1 MEKYKQK
8 YFQVKPINSLITR
21 LFFSLLFNSIHLI
34 FFGQNAVPALTKYMA
49 DNHSIVGYNL
59 PLYNNRPLY
68 CNNTDAFILTGD
80 KPLIRFAQT
89 PYIYGSF
96 KAAIL
101 HNGKLKWLDD
111 CSSIKMEYRGN
122 MTTWVINDTTSHFP
136 VIKLSVVPMAD
147 VVGLSI
153 HAEIEKVESNDKLIW
168 IFGGAQYRNNGSLS
182 WNLDITGFPE
192 TGNWDFEPESCKNN
206 QINIHKDKF
215 VIGLLSDSTNKSS
228 TKIEIAGSCSA
239 HSPLKV
245 INAENITPGAIE
257 NSNVN
262 AVFPIV
268 SGTIDLGKSERD
280 IYWSVLPFNPQKQ
293 DTLSISPFIAWQQ
306 GMKRIETLSNRIVV
320 KTPDEKLNV
329 LASVSTSVIDAVWYD
344 PVFVHGAMLW
354 NVPFPGWRTIY
365 GGTMYGWHDR
375 VRKEARYYIDSQIR
389 NSDKLQPKADT
400 SLLLTLQDKSS
411 RYFGAG
417 RINKDQWVYNFQSQ
431 FFDQLIAEWRST
443 GDTELENFL
452 RPALELHLKWQEDC
466 FDPDRDGVYES
477 YVNLWP
483 TDSHWYNGGGTA
495 EETSYA
501 YTGHKAAYE
510 MAIHKG
516 DTLSADFHRKKLRQI
531 RNGFFSKMWISE
543 KGFSGAYREQGG
555 YERLHEDPWLYSIFL
570 PVDAHLLSKEQSI
583 SSLFYT
589 QWGLQNDRMA
599 AGGRRVWTSNW
610 VPGVF
615 SIREMYPG
623 DNYHLA
629 LAYFLSGMG
638 DDGWDIMKGTF
649 YEGAFNG
656 KVPGDLGTPQGGT
669 DFNDCSSM
677 FTRVLVEGLFG
688 YQPDYPGNIVKVAPQ
703 FPKEWDSASISTPDY
718 SYQFKIDKKV
728 ISASIHLTKSAAI
741 DYYLP
746 VNVSGITKVLMDGS
760 PFTWELLPGYGQSLL
775 HLKLSARNNVNITVI
790 PTELVPKSEPVTIEK
805 NAGDSFQ
812 LKFPDAAITSVC
824 DSQKILSGVT
834 IRDGILYGKVTG
846 NTGYHTLLANTSVG
860 KAPQTRIIYFK
871 IAQKQDSLKAI
882 RKTLRVIPADADWEC
897 LNISHLFN
905 ADVRTIYQQKYLSPR
920 PNTVS
925 ARIGTDG
932 YSAWTFI
939 FWKQKPPL
947 IKLDSVQYLMKDSN
961 LITTKQHVP
970 FYWNSFSK
978 NIAFTSLWD
987 NWPNEATILVHR
999 KGKAIFLLVCGSTNQ
1014 MQCHIANANVI
1025 LTYADQSKDT
1035 LALIPPF
1042 NYWNLSP
1049 INIKAGAAGQASRG
1063 DYTNVIDSYAV
1074 PRPWPSTVQLGENC
1088 RAMLL
1093 NRVLKTDV
1101 ELESITLKTVSQEV
1115 VVGLMGVTIMK

>member
-1 MEKYKQK
+1 MKYRSE
-8 YFQVKPINSLITR
+8 FRVNLLFS
-21 LFFSLLFNSIHLI
+21 LFFYCASFTLSGQAT
-34 FFGQNAVPALTKYMA
+34 FFEATRYSVAHDA
-49 DNHSIVGYNL
+49 IVGYNL

-68 CNNTDAFILTGD
+68 CNNTNAFILTGD
-80 KPLIRFAQT
+80 KPLIKFVQT

-101 HNGKLKWLDD
+101 HNGKLKWLED

-122 MTTWVINDTTSHFP
+122 MTTWVIGDTASHFP

-153 HAEIEKVESNDKLIW
+153 HAEIEKVQSNDKLIW
-168 IFGGAQYRNNGSLS
+168 IFGGAQYKNNDSLS
-182 WNLDITGFPE
+182 WKFDINGHPE
-192 TGNWDFEPESCKNN
+192 TGNWVFEPEASKNN
-206 QINIHKDKF
+206 QINIYKDKF
-215 VIGLLSDSTNKSS
+215 VIGLLSDSTDKSR
-228 TKIEIAGSCSA
+228 TKLEIEGRCSA
-239 HSPLKV
+239 LSSLK
-245 INAENITPGAIE
+245 IMDAEDITSGAIE

-262 AVFPIV
+262 AALPIV
-268 SGTIDLGKSERD
+268 SGTIDLGKGERD
-280 IYWSVLPFNPQKQ
+280 IYWSIKPVDPKNP
-293 DTLSISPFIAWQQ
+293 DASSGSPFSAWQQ
-306 GMKRIETLSNRIVV
+306 GMERIKALSNRVVV

-375 VRKEARYYIDSQIR
+375 VVKEARYYTDSQIK
-389 NSDKLQPKADT
+389 NSDKQQAKADT
-400 SLLLTLQDKSS
+400 SLLLTLQDQSS

-431 FFDQLIAEWRST
+431 FFEQLITEWRST
-443 GDTELENFL
+443 GDIAFETFL
-452 RPALELHLKWQEDC
+452 RPALELHLTWQEDC
-466 FDPDRDGVYES
+466 FDPDGDGVYES

-516 DTLSADFHRKKLRQI
+516 DTLSADFHRMKLGQIKK
-531 RNGFFSKMWISE
+531 GFFSKMWISE

-570 PVDAHLLSKEQSI
+570 PVDANLINKEQSV

-615 SIREMYPG
+615 SVREMYPG

-656 KVPGDLGTPQGGT
+656 KVPGDLGAPQGGT

-688 YQPDYPGNIVKVAPQ
+688 YQPDYPQNIVKVSPQ
-703 FPKEWDSASISTPDY
+703 FPKEWDSASIRTPDY

-728 ISASIHLTKSAAI
+728 ISASIHLAKSAAI

-746 VNVSGITKVLMDGS
+746 VNVSGIAKVLVDGS
-760 PFTWELLPGYGQSLL
+760 PVTWELLPGYGQSLL
-775 HLKLSARNNVNITVI
+775 HLKLSARDNVNITVF
-790 PTELVPKSEPVTIEK
+790 PTGLVPRSEPVTIER

-812 LKFPDAAITSVC
+812 LKYSDATITSVC
-824 DSQKILSGVT
+824 DSQKILSGLI

-846 NTGYHTLLANTSVG
+846 NPGYHTMLANTTVG

-871 IAQKQDSLKAI
+871 IKQTEDSLKAI
-882 RKTLRVIPADADWEC
+882 RKTLRVIPPDGDWEC
-897 LNISHLFN
+897 LNISHVFN

-939 FWKQKPPL
+939 FWKQKPPS
-947 IKLDSVQYLMKDSN
+947 IKLDSVQYLLKDPNRIS
-961 LITTKQHVP
+961 TKQHVP

-987 NWPNEATILVHR
+987 NWPDDVTIPVNR

-1014 MQCHIANANVI
+1014 MQCHIANAIVI
-1025 LTYADQSKDT
+1025 LDYADQSKDT
-1035 LALIPPF
+1035 LELIPPF

-1049 INIKAGAAGQASRG
+1049 IHIKAGAAGQASRD
-1063 DYTNVIDSYAV
+1063 DYTNAIDSFAV
-1074 PRPWPSTVQLGENC
+1074 PKPWPSTVQLGENC

-1093 NRVLKTDV
+1093 NRILKTDV
-1101 ELESITLKTVSQEV
+1101 ELKSITLQTVSQDV
-1115 VVGLMGVTIMK
+1115 VVGLMGMTILK